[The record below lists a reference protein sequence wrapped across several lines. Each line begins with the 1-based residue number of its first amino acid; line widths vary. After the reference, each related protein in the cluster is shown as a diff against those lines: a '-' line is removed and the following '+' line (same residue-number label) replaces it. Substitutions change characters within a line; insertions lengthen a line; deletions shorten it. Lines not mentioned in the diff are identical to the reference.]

1 MQKSIFSKAERLAV
15 EDKFRDNIIYKSLRG
30 TTLRLMNGANAFRL
44 SPEELFYL
52 VCYEIDCIR
61 EKAHDEMVGYCRNEV
76 WAELYAY
83 FRYEKE
89 IEDADKD
96 IDLACVSIL
105 RAVGELLFRST
116 RKEYFD
122 AASALLLTVQHH
134 ISNDFNRTLDVEFRM
149 GFESI
154 DSDKFATAISDY
166 LQGEAY
172 CSDEIN
178 KLLDSLEIEET
189 AETSFDR
196 PASGIRIANGKKTS
210 VLVVLNAMYKAGWLK
225 GPDGEKLTNRDK
237 TLNEIL
243 KHAFNDECKNI
254 PQLLNPTGCTDP
266 EGHIDNILNKLREKI

>member
-1 MQKSIFSKAERLAV
+1 MQRSIFSRAERIAV
-15 EDKFRDNIIYKSLRG
+15 EDKFRDNIIYKSLRS
-30 TTLRLMNGANAFRL
+30 TTLRLMNDAKAFRL

-61 EKAHDEMVGYCRNEV
+61 EKAHDEMVGYCRNDV

-83 FRYEKE
+83 FHYEKE

-189 AETSFDR
+189 AEPGIVRSTSD
-196 PASGIRIANGKKTS
+196 IRIAKGKKTS
-210 VLVVLNAMYKAGWLK
+210 VLVVLNAMYKAGWFTD
-225 GPDGEKLTNRDK
+225 PDGEKLTNRDK

-243 KHAFNDECKNI
+243 KHAFNDDCKNI

>member
-1 MQKSIFSKAERLAV
+1 
-15 EDKFRDNIIYKSLRG
+15 
-30 TTLRLMNGANAFRL
+30 MNGAKAFRL

-61 EKAHDEMVGYCRNEV
+61 EKAHDEMVGYCRNDV

-83 FRYEKE
+83 FHYEKD

-134 ISNDFNRTLDVEFRM
+134 ISNDFNRTLDAEFRK

-210 VLVVLNAMYKAGWLK
+210 VLVVLNAMYKAGWFT
-225 GPDGEKLTNRDK
+225 GPDGERLTNRDK

>member
-1 MQKSIFSKAERLAV
+1 MQKSIFSKEERLAV
-15 EDKFRDNIIYKSLRG
+15 EDKFRDNIIYKSLRS
-30 TTLRLMNGANAFRL
+30 TSLRLMNGAKAFRL

-61 EKAHDEMVGYCRNEV
+61 EKAHDEMVGYCRNDV

-83 FRYEKE
+83 FHYEKD

-116 RKEYFD
+116 RNEFFD

-189 AETSFDR
+189 AEPGIVRSTSD
-196 PASGIRIANGKKTS
+196 IRIAKGKKTS
-210 VLVVLNAMYKAGWLK
+210 VLVVLNAMYKAGWFTD
-225 GPDGEKLTNRDK
+225 PDGEKLTNRDK

-243 KHAFNDECKNI
+243 KHAFNDDCKNI

>member
-1 MQKSIFSKAERLAV
+1 MQKSIFSKAERIAV

-61 EKAHDEMVGYCRNEV
+61 EKAHDEMVGYCRNDV

-83 FRYEKE
+83 FHYEKE

-116 RKEYFD
+116 RNEFFD

-134 ISNDFNRTLDVEFRM
+134 ISNDFNRTLDAEFRK

-189 AETSFDR
+189 AETGIVRSTSD
-196 PASGIRIANGKKTS
+196 IRITKGKKTS
-210 VLVVLNAMYKAGWLK
+210 VLVVLNAMYKTGWFT
-225 GPDGEKLTNRDK
+225 GPNGEKLTNRDK

>member
-1 MQKSIFSKAERLAV
+1 MQKSIFSKEERLAV
-15 EDKFRDNIIYKSLRG
+15 EDKFRDNIIYKSLRS
-30 TTLRLMNGANAFRL
+30 TTLRLMNGAKAFRL

-83 FRYEKE
+83 FHYEKD

-116 RKEYFD
+116 RNEYFD

-134 ISNDFNRTLDVEFRM
+134 ISNDFNRTLDIEFRK

-189 AETSFDR
+189 AEPGIVRSTSD
-196 PASGIRIANGKKTS
+196 IRIAKGKKTS
-210 VLVVLNAMYKAGWLK
+210 VLVVLNAMYKARWFT
-225 GPDGEKLTNRDK
+225 GPDGEILTNRDK

>member
-1 MQKSIFSKAERLAV
+1 MQRSLFSKEERLAV
-15 EDKFRDNIIYKSLRG
+15 EDKFRDNIIYKSLRS
-30 TTLRLMNGANAFRL
+30 TTLRLMNDAKAFRL

-61 EKAHDEMVGYCRNEV
+61 EKAHDEMVGYCRNDV

-83 FRYEKE
+83 FHYEKE

-116 RKEYFD
+116 RNEFFN

-134 ISNDFNRTLDVEFRM
+134 ISNDFNRTLDAEFRK

-178 KLLDSLEIEET
+178 KLLDSLIIEET
-189 AETSFDR
+189 TETSFDL

-210 VLVVLNAMYKAGWLK
+210 VLVVLNAMYKSGWLK

>member
-1 MQKSIFSKAERLAV
+1 MQKSIFSKAERIAV

-61 EKAHDEMVGYCRNEV
+61 EKAHDEMVGYCRNDV

-83 FRYEKE
+83 FHYEKE

-122 AASALLLTVQHH
+122 AASALLLTAQHH
-134 ISNDFNRTLDVEFRM
+134 ISNDFNRTLDAEFRK

-178 KLLDSLEIEET
+178 KLLDSLIIEET
-189 AETSFDR
+189 AETGIVSSTSD
-196 PASGIRIANGKKTS
+196 IRIAKGKKTS
-210 VLVVLNAMYKAGWLK
+210 VLVVLNAMYKARWFT
-225 GPDGEKLTNRDK
+225 GPNGEILTNRDK

>member
-1 MQKSIFSKAERLAV
+1 MQKSIFSKEERLAV
-15 EDKFRDNIIYKSLRG
+15 EDKFRDNIIYKSLRS
-30 TTLRLMNGANAFRL
+30 TTLRLMNGAKAFRL

-61 EKAHDEMVGYCRNEV
+61 EKAHDEMVGYCRNDV

-83 FRYEKE
+83 FHYEKE

-105 RAVGELLFRST
+105 RAVGELLFRSM
-116 RKEYFD
+116 RKAFFD
-122 AASALLLTVQHH
+122 AASASLLTVQHH
-134 ISNDFNRTLDVEFRM
+134 ISNDFNRTLDAEFRK

-178 KLLDSLEIEET
+178 KLLDSLIIEE
-189 AETSFDR
+189 AVEPSFAR

-225 GPDGEKLTNRDK
+225 GQDGEKLTNRDK